1 LLSLQAPAPIT
12 GGNLPVVLVEEMA
25 RKALKDWT
33 IEIDRDP
40 FDAHVFDPAASDEG
54 DELRMAAW
62 RISTAPCIWKRP
74 PANPA
79 IALTL
84 AMMRGQS
91 MHFDAIGHRPRLA
104 TSGWTSAPTG
114 TSP

>member
-1 LLSLQAPAPIT
+1 MKCILHSGKFQT
-12 GGNLPVVLVEEMA
+12 ETLP
-25 RKALKDWT
+25 
-33 IEIDRDP
+33 
-40 FDAHVFDPAASDEG
+40 G

-62 RISTAPCIWKRP
+62 RDFDGSLLMEKP

-91 MHFDAIGHRPRLA
+91 MHFE
-104 TSGWTSAPTG
+104 
-114 TSP
+114 

>member
-1 LLSLQAPAPIT
+1 METASPSSPAT
-12 GGNLPVVLVEEMA
+12 QVEEMA

-40 FDAHVFDPAASDEG
+40 CDAHVFNPAANDDD

-62 RISTAPCIWKRP
+62 RDFDGSLLMEEP

-91 MHFDAIGHRPRLA
+91 MHFE
-104 TSGWTSAPTG
+104 
-114 TSP
+114 